1 MFKIMALADIHLRGG
16 QETEEA
22 RALMRAARIARDEA
36 ADLVLVAGDVFHAQ
50 STPAQRLAFKRFL
63 DEVRGGGARVLI
75 LRGNHDQPEDLMVF
89 EDRENHPRVFVHEV
103 PDNIGFSYGDGDG
116 DGVRVLTIPHF
127 NAGGLAAGAERL
139 SDVDETGTGL
149 FDALL
154 DDYFQTVRDSGSPFI
169 VAFHGVVSG
178 AQLDNGMIP
187 RQNGIHLNLARL
199 MALGCPVI
207 GGHYHSRQNV
217 GGQVWYCGSI
227 TRQNYGETDDKGVS
241 IWEWDGQR
249 WDTRFISL
257 DPAKRITINAVSR
270 GGEWQ
275 IESGLIQT
283 ANGYD
288 ELPPVDLNGAYVRI
302 LYTVRQS
309 EIPLV
314 DLAAFPAALELAAEV
329 KWERQVIPES
339 ASRSE
344 AIMTAS
350 TVWEHH
356 EQWLEQ
362 RRLGE
367 RVPAQRA
374 LWDELFGLVGDTLK
388 IGELV

>member
-1 MFKIMALADIHLRGG
+1 MFKVMALADIHLRGG

-22 RALMRAARIARDEA
+22 RALMRAARIAQDEGA
-36 ADLVLVAGDVFHAQ
+36 ELVLVAGDVYHAQ
-50 STPAQRLAFKRFL
+50 STPVQRLAFKRFV
-63 DEVRGGGARVLI
+63 DEVRYNGARVLI

-89 EDRENHPRVFVHEV
+89 EDLENHPRVFVHEA
-103 PDNIGFSYGDGDG
+103 PDSVCFSCGDS

-127 NAGGLAAGAERL
+127 NAGGLAASAERL

-149 FDALL
+149 FDSLL
-154 DDYFQTVRDSGSPFI
+154 DDYFQAVRDSDSPCI

-187 RQNGIHLNLARL
+187 RQNGIHLNLDRL

-241 IWEWDGQR
+241 IWEWDGER

-257 DPAKRITINAVSR
+257 DPARRITINAVSS

-275 IESGLIQT
+275 IESGLIT
-283 ANGYD
+283 TLDGYD
-288 ELPPVDLNGAYVRI
+288 ELPPEDLSGAYVRI

-314 DLAAFPAALELAAEV
+314 DHRTFPAALELAAEV
-329 KWERQVIPES
+329 KFERQVIPES
-339 ASRSE
+339 ATRSE
-344 AIMTAS
+344 AIMTADS
-350 TVWEHH
+350 VWDHH
-356 EQWLEQ
+356 EHWLEQ

-374 LWDELFGLVGDTLK
+374 LWEEIFGLDG
-388 IGELV
+388 LVKTEALV

>member
-22 RALMRAARIARDEA
+22 RALERAARIVLDENVH
-36 ADLVLVAGDVFHAQ
+36 LVIVAGDVYHAV
-50 STPAQRLAFKRFL
+50 STPAQRLVFKRFL
-63 DEVRGGGARVLI
+63 IDVHDAGADVLI
-75 LRGNHDQPEDLMVF
+75 LRGNHDQPGDLSVF
-89 EDRENHPRVFVHEV
+89 EDQDNPLTVFVHETPGEEV
-103 PDNIGFSYGDGDG
+103 FDRWSLGT
-116 DGVRVLTIPHF
+116 GVRVLTIPHF
-127 NAGGLAAGAERL
+127 NAGGVAL
-139 SDVDETGTGL
+139 SAQMLDDVGETGTGL

-154 DDYFQTVRDSGSPFI
+154 DDYFQRVRNSDYPCI

-187 RQNGIHLNLARL
+187 RQNGIHLNLDRL
-199 MALGCPVI
+199 MVLGCPVI
-207 GGHYHSRQNV
+207 GGHYHTRQNV
-217 GGQVWYCGSI
+217 GGQVWYCGSV

-241 IWEWDGQR
+241 LWEWDGEC

-257 DPAKRITINAVSR
+257 DPAKRVTIHAVVNA
-270 GGEWQ
+270 GAWEIDDPHG
-275 IESGLIQT
+275 
-283 ANGYD
+283 
-288 ELPPVDLNGAYVRI
+288 PPVDLTGVYVRI

-314 DLAAFPAALELAAEV
+314 DLAAFPALLELAAEV

-339 ASRSE
+339 ATRSE

-362 RRLGE
+362 RLLSD

-374 LWDELFGLVGDTLK
+374 LWEELFDVAGTPGLPV
-388 IGELV
+388 EALV